1 MNSNHGIR
9 ISSFAFRF
17 IFGLL
22 LCAFAIPLCYAW
34 ASSISSH
41 AESLNAPETPL
52 IMADLAGQWTI
63 ETKGDA
69 NKVRLSLSQQ
79 SDKNSFSHST
89 SDFPLEKLRGLTR
102 EKMMTSGATVGFKLI
117 RDAGTFD
124 FTGWFREGKGSGHF
138 VFVPSQLFIGEMEK
152 LGYDRLADDEV
163 FALAVQDVSLG
174 YVAELKALGFE
185 KVSVEELIAMKI
197 HGVSA
202 KYITDLIA
210 RGYDKL
216 NIESLIAMR
225 IQGVSIAFIED
236 LNANGYRQVSVEDL
250 VAMRIQGVSMDVVRE
265 MKALGY
271 ENPSVEDLVAMR
283 IHGVT
288 PEFIKDLGALGYS
301 KVPPEDLVAMRI
313 HGVTKAFIERMQAR
327 GFKGLSIE
335 ELVEMKI
342 RGIEN

>member
-9 ISSFAFRF
+9 VSSIAFRVTF
-17 IFGLL
+17 LLL
-22 LCAFAIPLCYAW
+22 LCVIALPLCYAW
-34 ASSISSH
+34 ASNIDSH
-41 AESLNAPETPL
+41 AESAIASETPV
-52 IMADLAGQWTI
+52 MTDLAGQWTI
-63 ETKGDA
+63 EAKGDTS
-69 NKVRLSLSQQ
+69 KVWFSLFRQ
-79 SDKNSFSHST
+79 SEKNSFSHST

-102 EKMMTSGATVGFKLI
+102 DKMMTSGANVGFKLI
-117 RDAGTFD
+117 RDAGTFE

-138 VFVPSQLFIGEMEK
+138 VFFPSQPFLGEMEK
-152 LGYDRLADDEV
+152 LGYDRLADDDV

-185 KVSVEELIAMKI
+185 KVSLEELIAMKI

-216 NIESLIAMR
+216 STESLIAMR
-225 IQGVSIAFIED
+225 IHGVSIAFIEE
-236 LNANGYRQVSVEDL
+236 LNANGYRRVSGEDL
-250 VAMRIQGVSMDVVRE
+250 VAMRIHGVSMDVIRE

-271 ENPSVEDLVAMR
+271 ESPSVEELVAMR

-301 KVPPEDLVAMRI
+301 KVPPEELVAMRI
-313 HGVTKAFIERMQAR
+313 HGVTKAFIEKMQAR
-327 GFKGLSIE
+327 GFKDLSVE